1 MASRILFVVYDNG
14 SYDNEFPMGVGAL
27 SAVLKEQGHEIKMSE
42 TFKFDLITPERSI
55 LSTETTEVIIPAFEG
70 QMTVLKDHIPIITF
84 LKPGIITFLESS
96 NSKNYLIDD
105 GTVEFKNNYLL
116 ILTENAIDLEK
127 FDKSS
132 APNIINKLESEILQ
146 NQISDKEKFLISS
159 KIETLKEISR

>member
-1 MASRILFVVYDNG
+1 
-14 SYDNEFPMGVGAL
+14 
-27 SAVLKEQGHEIKMSE
+27 MSE

-70 QMTVLKDHIPIITF
+70 QMTVLKDHNPIITF

>member
-1 MASRILFVVYDNG
+1 
-14 SYDNEFPMGVGAL
+14 
-27 SAVLKEQGHEIKMSE
+27 MSE

>member
-1 MASRILFVVYDNG
+1 
-14 SYDNEFPMGVGAL
+14 
-27 SAVLKEQGHEIKMSE
+27 MSE

-116 ILTENAIDLEK
+116 ILTENVIDLEK

>member
-1 MASRILFVVYDNG
+1 
-14 SYDNEFPMGVGAL
+14 
-27 SAVLKEQGHEIKMSE
+27 
-42 TFKFDLITPERSI
+42 
-55 LSTETTEVIIPAFEG
+55 
-70 QMTVLKDHIPIITF
+70 MTVLKDHIPIITF